1 MDLLGPCKTSDPG
14 NKYVLTMADAFK
26 KYAETVAIPN
36 KEATTVEDAIFMK
49 WICQYGC
56 LAIIHTD
63 MGKKFINKITMEL
76 YEKLHIKGI

>member
-36 KEATTVEDAIFMK
+36 KEATTVEDAIFM
-49 WICQYGC
+49 I
-56 LAIIHTD
+56 
-63 MGKKFINKITMEL
+63 M
-76 YEKLHIKGI
+76 